1 MKKYLMLVVLLIIGC
16 DSETVTKEP
25 EWVLVENSVM
35 VRYGDSNCLQ
45 PVVEVSEVDFVIYDS
60 LFLYEPVAINY
71 FSTAYWRKVN
81 GGCYKTIGD
90 YLEWVGVA
98 AYPLSDEYKV
108 MGGLLYVLSD

>member
-1 MKKYLMLVVLLIIGC
+1 MLVALLIVGC
-16 DSETVTKEP
+16 DSKTSTKEP

-45 PVVEVSEVDFVIYDS
+45 PVVEASEVDFVIYDS
-60 LFLYEPVAINY
+60 LFLYESVAISY
-71 FSTAYWRKVN
+71 FSTAYWRKVD

-98 AYPLSDEYKV
+98 AYPLPDDYMVED
-108 MGGLLYVLSD
+108 GLLYSSVL